1 MLLLSA
7 IKKNVDPTSPE
18 FPLLENALSNNCAT
32 SMRFKNKIEL
42 SKEISVAVN
51 EGIAEKARREMLN
64 NFEERFG
71 ENIEKGEV

>member
-1 MLLLSA
+1 
-7 IKKNVDPTSPE
+7 
-18 FPLLENALSNNCAT
+18 
-32 SMRFKNKIEL
+32 MRFKNKIEL